1 MNIPPRILIVDDE
14 VYNTD
19 LLAIILK
26 NYEHI
31 TARNARTARAILDS
45 DPPDV
50 LILDLMLPD
59 LDGLSLLAQVR
70 RNYPNLPVIIL
81 TAYGTTNR
89 AIAAI
94 RNGAYD
100 FITKPFDR
108 DVVLSSVSRAVEH
121 RRLLQ
126 EREAY
131 TRLLEVQNAELEA
144 TRSQLAAMESVAL
157 VGQMARALAHQ
168 LASPLTTVH
177 MTTDL
182 IEKTEE
188 LGEQNLR
195 RLDRMRKA
203 AGQIHQAIDLLHM
216 LSITPEEQMPVNLNK
231 LIGMLVADLNN
242 SGRLCSCQVK
252 LSVPDTLPEVLT
264 RPEQIWQAVRNV
276 LLSLEQAAL
285 EGHYEDVSIEISGNV
300 RDDAVKLIIR
310 QDSPGIPTC
319 ELEEVLA
326 PLTVD
331 HGLEPSYRGVSLG
344 LAVARSVA
352 TANGAEFEVCCLP
365 NDGINVCLTLPL
377 QASVAAR

>member
-1 MNIPPRILIVDDE
+1 MNTPPRILIVDDE
-14 VYNTD
+14 EYNTD

-31 TARNARTARAILDS
+31 TAHNARTARTILDS

-59 LDGLSLLAQVR
+59 LDGLSLLAQVKK
-70 RNYPNLPVIIL
+70 NYPNLPVIIL

-108 DVVLSSVSRAVEH
+108 DVVLSSVARAVEH
-121 RRLLQ
+121 HRLLK

-131 TRLLEVQNAELEA
+131 TRLLEVQNAELET
-144 TRSQLAAMESVAL
+144 TREQLAAMESVAL

-168 LASPLTTVH
+168 LSSPLTTVH

-188 LGEQNLR
+188 LSEQNLR
-195 RLDRMRKA
+195 RLDRIRKA
-203 AGQIHQAIDLLHM
+203 AGQIHQAIDLLNM
-216 LSITPEEQMPVNLNK
+216 LAITPEEQMPVNLNK
-231 LIGMLVADLNN
+231 LLSMLIADLND
-242 SGRLCSCQVK
+242 SGRLDCCQVR

-264 RPEQIWQAVRNV
+264 RPDQIWQAVRNV
-276 LLSLEQAAL
+276 LLSLEQAAM
-285 EGHYEDVSIEISGNV
+285 EGHYEDVSIEISGRVHN
-300 RDDAVKLIIR
+300 DAVRLIIR
-310 QDSPGIPTC
+310 QDGPGIPTYD
-319 ELEEVLA
+319 LEEILA

-331 HGLEPSYRGVSLG
+331 HGLEPSPKGVSLG
-344 LAVARSVA
+344 LTVARNVA
-352 TANGAEFEVCCLP
+352 TANGAEFEVYSVP
-365 NDGINVCLTLPL
+365 NDGIDVCLTLPL
-377 QASVAAR
+377 QASVAAK

>member
-14 VYNTD
+14 EYNTS

-26 NYEHI
+26 NYEHV
-31 TARNARTARAILDS
+31 TAHTAKTARAILDS

-59 LDGLSLLAQVR
+59 LDGLSLLAQVKK
-70 RNYPNLPVIIL
+70 NYPNLPVIIL
-81 TAYGTTNR
+81 TAYGTTSR

-108 DVVLSSVSRAVEH
+108 DIVLSSVSRAVEH
-121 RRLLQ
+121 HRLLQ

-168 LASPLTTVH
+168 LSSPLTTVH
-177 MTTDL
+177 MSTDL

-188 LGEQNLR
+188 LSEQNER
-195 RLDRMRKA
+195 RLDRIRKA
-203 AGQIHQAIDLLHM
+203 AGQIHQAIDLLNM
-216 LSITPEEQMPVNLNK
+216 LAITPEEQMPVNLSK
-231 LIGMLVADLNN
+231 LIGMLVDDLDN
-242 SGRLCSCQVK
+242 SGRLSSCHVR
-252 LSVPDTLPEVLT
+252 LAVPDTLPEVLT

-276 LLSLEQAAL
+276 LLSLEQAAI
-285 EGHYEDVSIEISGNV
+285 EGRYEDVVIEISGAV
-300 RDDAVKLIIR
+300 RDNAVRLVIR
-310 QDSPGIPTC
+310 QDGPGIPTYD
-319 ELEEVLA
+319 LEETLA

-344 LAVARSVA
+344 LAVARNVA
-352 TANGAEFEVCCLP
+352 TANGAAFEVYSVP
-365 NDGINVCLTLPL
+365 NDGIDVCLTLPL
-377 QASVAAR
+377 QAEIAAR